1 MRRLKHPWDPTLPYV
16 ILASR
21 RELMYVPYLPYLR
34 YSCYSTLVLLRHAN
48 LRRDS
53 LGEPASSPSSGF
65 IHRLWLSQDYIATS
79 LIRSF
84 STEDR
89 NITML
94 DENLPSKLFNHP
106 WQPFAL
112 LIIYSV
118 LPSIF
123 ERRRKAQRFHPPLA
137 SRLRCSSGIL
147 PPPS

>member
-1 MRRLKHPWDPTLPYV
+1 MGSYLTLCNLSLKTGANVRTLPTLPKV
-16 ILASR
+16 FL
-21 RELMYVPYLPYLR
+21 LFYL
-34 YSCYSTLVLLRHAN
+34 TLVLLRHAN